1 MSKKLIIT
9 MIISIIAYFVSRS
22 VGMASGVQG
31 GIADDMIKQ
40 PPPIYFPIT
49 PDFIA
54 HTEDNRHVRVSIV
67 LTYTVNAKQLAV
79 ELPEKID
86 IIKDKVYSIIGSYN
100 LDQLRTNEVIER
112 LKIEIK
118 NEINNFLKTGKID
131 DVLFVDFILS

>member
-1 MSKKLIIT
+1 M
-9 MIISIIAYFVSRS
+9 
-22 VGMASGVQG
+22 
-31 GIADDMIKQ
+31 
-40 PPPIYFPIT
+40 
-49 PDFIA
+49 
-54 HTEDNRHVRVSIV
+54 
-67 LTYTVNAKQLAV
+67 NAKQLAV

-100 LDQLRTNEVIER
+100 LDQLRTNEGIER

>member
-31 GIADDMIKQ
+31 GIADDIIKQ

-86 IIKDKVYSIIGSYN
+86 VIKDKVYSIIGSYN